1 MIIIESKAAAHHIRQ
16 DHNKTIETLN
26 NNIINEEILIKDI
39 NNNRVGRIEN
49 LEKKLFIICSK
60 ANKINFI
67 SNILESLT
75 NLQITTK
82 KTSTIGLKLQ
92 IQGLL
97 IFKIK

>member
-16 DHNKTIETLN
+16 DHNKIIETLN

-49 LEKKLFIICSK
+49 LEKKLFIICLK

-67 SNILESLT
+67 SNTLESLT

-82 KTSTIGLKLQ
+82 KTSTIDLKLQ